1 MQGSMPDTKTKD
13 LSLLEIWE
21 RHLAAQH
28 HNMKDIHYM
37 TSTEIIFSCQV
48 VPFELILE
56 LNSRCIEMNFLNT
69 QTGWPLRPN
78 KLSLKLMENLPFI
91 SHATAQQNESKEQF
105 CTSYCDSSV
114 SILYLV
120 FTFI

>member
-13 LSLLEIWE
+13 LPFPNFKET
-21 RHLAAQH
+21 HLAAQH

-48 VPFELILE
+48 VSFELILE

-69 QTGWPLRPN
+69 QTGWPLRPI
-78 KLSLKLMENLPFI
+78 SFRESWFENLPFI